1 MFNSKMLVLRM
12 LGIIEGDVLFRNR
25 VGDNCVAA
33 SGGKRKAPSENVKY
47 LELKGKRQQ
56 SSPPLKPLK
65 DRRSPLGL
73 IEELFCNDP
82 WRLLL
87 STILLNRT
95 SRVQL
100 DAVLHTFLSKWPT
113 PQSVVDSN
121 WEEISSVIAPLGI
134 RHRRA
139 KGLIRFSRDFLCHV
153 AGTGCSLT
161 RGQVLSLYYCGDYA
175 CDAYQIFIQGNIN
188 VLATD
193 HALQDYI
200 EYQRGA
206 QLQAGD

>member
-12 LGIIEGDVLFRNR
+12 LGIIERDVLIRNR
-25 VGDNCVAA
+25 VGDNCVAP
-33 SGGKRKAPSENVKY
+33 SGKRKALSENIKY
-47 LELKGKRQQ
+47 SEMKGNRQQ
-56 SSPPLKPLK
+56 WRPLLKPLK

-73 IEELFCNDP
+73 IEELFCDDP

-100 DAVLHTFLSKWPT
+100 DAVLHRFLSKWPT
-113 PQSVVDSN
+113 PQSVVDAN

-139 KGLIRFSRDFLCHV
+139 KGLIRFSRDFLSCV
-153 AGTGCSLT
+153 AETSCLLT

>member
-1 MFNSKMLVLRM
+1 M
-12 LGIIEGDVLFRNR
+12 LGIIGGGVLFRNR
-25 VGDNCVAA
+25 VGENCIAA
-33 SGGKRKAPSENVKY
+33 SRKRKSPSENVKY
-47 LELKGKRQQ
+47 SKTKGKRQQ
-56 SSPPLKPLK
+56 PVLRVPLKLLK

-73 IEELFCNDP
+73 IEEMFCHDP

-100 DAVLHTFLSKWPT
+100 DVVLHTFLSKWPT
-113 PQSVVDSN
+113 PQSVVDAN
-121 WEEISSVIAPLGI
+121 WEDISSIIAPLGI

-139 KGLIRFSRDFLCHV
+139 KGLIRFSCDFLSH
-153 AGTGCSLT
+153 AAEKSFSLT

-175 CDAYQIFIQGNIN
+175 CDAYQIFIQGDIN
-188 VLATD
+188 VLPTD

-206 QLQAGD
+206 QLH